1 MLNKTAAITKE
12 FTIFDVL
19 IRAAERSFLLRN
31 VKLKRINSVHSSTTK
46 LQLNPAL
53 PRYAYAPILPLP
65 AVDSTATYLVTDS
78 WFPGDPP
85 RTGEPITV
93 MALR

>member
-1 MLNKTAAITKE
+1 MLNKTAAMTKE

-65 AVDSTATYLVTDS
+65 AVDSTAT
-78 WFPGDPP
+78 
-85 RTGEPITV
+85 
-93 MALR
+93 